1 MFRRPIPF
9 PAVALLIVAMT
20 DLLLTVL
27 LLGAGFDEG
36 NPLFRSLL
44 HRGPLWFVG
53 GKALLVA
60 VPILILE
67 TLRPKAPK
75 TVLRAYWLCLVLYVG
90 LLGAHLASLAGVR
103 F

>member
-9 PAVALLIVAMT
+9 PAVALLVVAMT

-27 LLGAGFDEG
+27 LLGVGYEEG

-44 HRGPLWFVG
+44 HRGPGWFVG
-53 GKALLVA
+53 GKALMVA

-67 TLRPKAPK
+67 AVRPKAPLK
-75 TVLRAYWLCLVLYVG
+75 VLLAYWLCLILYLG
-90 LLGAHLASLAGVR
+90 LLGTHLGSLLTVR